1 MRQQYGKVA
10 AVVAGQQ
17 RPRIAHNKGG
27 EQVDQRKE
35 IFFRRPLPPCVAQ
48 QIEIGQAN
56 HHHHP
61 VRAHFFRVVE
71 QRGELIVKEKEVVQA
86 GFIILRGIR
95 ADQRIH
101 SAALVAGKLD
111 L

>member
-1 MRQQYGKVA
+1 MI
-10 AVVAGQQ
+10 AGQQ
-17 RPRIAHNKGG
+17 CPRVAHDKGG

-35 IFFRRPLPPCVAQ
+35 IFFRGPLPPCVAQ

-56 HHHHP
+56 HHHHA
-61 VRAHFFRVVE
+61 VSAHFFRIVE
-71 QRGELIVKEKEVVQA
+71 QRGQLIIKEKAVVKA

-101 SAALVAGKLD
+101 TAALVAGKLNF
-111 L
+111 